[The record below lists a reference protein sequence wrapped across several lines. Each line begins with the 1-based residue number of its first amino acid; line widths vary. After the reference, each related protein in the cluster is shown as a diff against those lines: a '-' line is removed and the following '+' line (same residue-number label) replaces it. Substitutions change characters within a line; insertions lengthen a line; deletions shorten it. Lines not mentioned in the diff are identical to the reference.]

1 MLRFSKKVEYAM
13 IALLHMAAI
22 QDQHLTTAREL
33 SGRYNIPL
41 ELMGKVLQSLTR
53 AGLILSVQGI
63 KGGYKLNKP
72 LASITVNEVLIG
84 VEGPMKLVGCLNQQP
99 NTDCEQHIH
108 CTIKNPM
115 EIIQARMEL
124 LFENLK
130 LQEIE
135 EEIKFDQ
142 RKTV

>member
-1 MLRFSKKVEYAM
+1 MLRFSKKVEYAI
-13 IALLHMAAI
+13 IALLHVAAI

-33 SGRYNIPL
+33 SRRYNIPL

-63 KGGYKLNKP
+63 KGGYKLNKA
-72 LASITVNEVLIG
+72 LASITVNEVLIA
-84 VEGPMKLVGCLNQQP
+84 VEGRLKLVGCLSQRPP
-99 NTDCEQHIH
+99 NHCEQQIH

-115 EIIQARMEL
+115 EIIQSRMER

-135 EEIKFDQ
+135 EEIKLSQ
-142 RKTV
+142 SNTV